1 MRAPGIHTYCL
12 LGNNGLII
20 MAEEKKHAGNGAEAA
35 PAEGPAPEQ
44 EHAEED
50 GTQAAAQG
58 HDEAGEGRD
67 KASEDGAGLL
77 QENERLKMEVRD
89 SVDKALRATA
99 ELENIRKRTSRDVEN
114 AHKYALERF
123 VNELL
128 PVIDS
133 MELGINASQSAQDIE
148 SLREGMDLTLKKL
161 FDCLEKFGVKAI
173 DPAGEKFDPEWHEA
187 VSMQELE
194 GSDSG
199 QVVTVMQKGYEL
211 NGRLVRPAMV
221 VVAK

>member
-1 MRAPGIHTYCL
+1 MV
-12 LGNNGLII
+12 
-20 MAEEKKHAGNGAEAA
+20 EEKKQAGNGQADDIAAVEAENEEVEIEATDQ
-35 PAEGPAPEQ
+35 EQ
-44 EHAEED
+44 EEADDANGQVPDEVAE
-50 GTQAAAQG
+50 
-58 HDEAGEGRD
+58 
-67 KASEDGAGLL
+67 LL
-77 QENERLKMEVRD
+77 QENERLKMEVQE
-89 SVDKALRATA
+89 SSDKAVRATA
-99 ELENIRKRTSRDVEN
+99 ELDNIRKRTSRDIEN

-128 PVIDS
+128 PVVDS
-133 MELGINASQSAQDIE
+133 MELGINASQSAEDIE
-148 SLREGMDLTLKKL
+148 SLREGMDLTLKML
-161 FDCLEKFGVKAI
+161 FDCMGKFGVKTI

-194 GSDSG
+194 GSEPG

>member
-1 MRAPGIHTYCL
+1 MIL
-12 LGNNGLII
+12 
-20 MAEEKKHAGNGAEAA
+20 MAEEKKHAGNGAE
-35 PAEGPAPEQ
+35 PVPTDGPDPEQ
-44 EHAEED
+44 EHAEEN
-50 GTQAAAQG
+50 GVEAVVQG
-58 HDEAGEGRD
+58 LEEAGEGRD
-67 KASEDGAGLL
+67 EVSEEGADLL
-77 QENERLKMEVRD
+77 QENERLKMEVRE

-99 ELENIRKRTSRDVEN
+99 ELENIRKRTSRDIEN

-133 MELGINASQSAQDIE
+133 MELGINASQSAEDIE

-173 DPAGEKFDPEWHEA
+173 DPTGEKFDPEWHEA

>member
-1 MRAPGIHTYCL
+1 MR
-12 LGNNGLII
+12 
-20 MAEEKKHAGNGAEAA
+20 
-35 PAEGPAPEQ
+35 
-44 EHAEED
+44 
-50 GTQAAAQG
+50 
-58 HDEAGEGRD
+58 GRD
-67 KASEDGAGLL
+67 KVSEADADLL
-77 QENERLKMEVRD
+77 QENERLKMEVRE

-99 ELENIRKRTSRDVEN
+99 ELENIRRRTSRDMEN

-133 MELGINASQSAQDIE
+133 MELGINASQSAEDIE

-173 DPAGEKFDPEWHEA
+173 DPAGEKFDPDWHEA

>member
-1 MRAPGIHTYCL
+1 
-12 LGNNGLII
+12 
-20 MAEEKKHAGNGAEAA
+20 MAEEKKHAGNGVE
-35 PAEGPAPEQ
+35 PAPTEESSAEQ
-44 EHAEED
+44 AQAEDNEVESV
-50 GTQAAAQG
+50 TQGPEEA
-58 HDEAGEGRD
+58 DEGQE
-67 KASEDGAGLL
+67 KVSEEATDLL
-77 QENERLKMEVRD
+77 QENERLKMEVRE

-99 ELENIRKRTSRDVEN
+99 ELENIRRRTSRDIEN

-173 DPAGEKFDPEWHEA
+173 DPAGEKFDPDWHEA

>member
-1 MRAPGIHTYCL
+1 M
-12 LGNNGLII
+12 II
-20 MAEEKKHAGNGAEAA
+20 MVEEKKHAGNGAE
-35 PAEGPAPEQ
+35 PVPTEGPDPEL
-44 EHAEED
+44 EHAEEN
-50 GTQAAAQG
+50 GVEAVVQG
-58 HDEAGEGRD
+58 LEEADEGRD
-67 KASEDGAGLL
+67 EVSEEGADLL
-77 QENERLKMEVRD
+77 QENERLKMEVRE

-99 ELENIRKRTSRDVEN
+99 ELENIRKRTSRDIEN

-133 MELGINASQSAQDIE
+133 MELGINASQSAEDIE

>member
-1 MRAPGIHTYCL
+1 
-12 LGNNGLII
+12 
-20 MAEEKKHAGNGAEAA
+20 MAEETKHAGNGAEPVPTEESSADQA
-35 PAEGPAPEQ
+35 
-44 EHAEED
+44 HAEDNEVESV
-50 GTQAAAQG
+50 AQG
-58 HDEAGEGRD
+58 PEEADEGQE
-67 KASEDGAGLL
+67 KVSEDVADLL
-77 QENERLKMEVRD
+77 QENERLKMEVGE

-99 ELENIRKRTSRDVEN
+99 ELENIRRRTSRDIEN

-133 MELGINASQSAQDIE
+133 MELGINASQSAEDLE

>member
-1 MRAPGIHTYCL
+1 M
-12 LGNNGLII
+12 II
-20 MAEEKKHAGNGAEAA
+20 MVEEKKHAGNGAE
-35 PAEGPAPEQ
+35 PVPTEGPDPEL
-44 EHAEED
+44 EHAEEN
-50 GTQAAAQG
+50 GVEAVVQG
-58 HDEAGEGRD
+58 LEEADEGRD
-67 KASEDGAGLL
+67 EVSEEGADLL
-77 QENERLKMEVRD
+77 QENERLKMEVRE

-99 ELENIRKRTSRDVEN
+99 ELENIRKRTSRDIEN

-133 MELGINASQSAQDIE
+133 MELGINASQSAEDIE

-173 DPAGEKFDPEWHEA
+173 DPAGEKFNPEWHEA

>member
-1 MRAPGIHTYCL
+1 
-12 LGNNGLII
+12 
-20 MAEEKKHAGNGAEAA
+20 MAKDKQQKHAGDGTEAVVTEASAAGEAGAAEAA
-35 PAEGPAPEQ
+35 VATENEAQDQARQFAG
-44 EHAEED
+44 AEEYAD
-50 GTQAAAQG
+50 
-58 HDEAGEGRD
+58 
-67 KASEDGAGLL
+67 LL
-77 QENERLKMEVRD
+77 QENERLKLERQEN
-89 SVDKALRATA
+89 VDKALRATA
-99 ELENIRKRTSRDVEN
+99 ELDNVRKRATRDIES

-133 MELGINASQSAQDIE
+133 LELGINASQSAEDIG

-161 FDCLEKFGVKAI
+161 FDCLDKFGVKAI
-173 DPAGEKFDPEWHEA
+173 DPGGEKFDPDWHEA
-187 VSMQELE
+187 VSMQELA
-194 GSDSG
+194 GSESG

>member
-1 MRAPGIHTYCL
+1 M
-12 LGNNGLII
+12 II
-20 MAEEKKHAGNGAEAA
+20 MVEEKKHAGNGAE
-35 PAEGPAPEQ
+35 PVPTEGPDPEL
-44 EHAEED
+44 EHAEEN
-50 GTQAAAQG
+50 GVEAVVQG
-58 HDEAGEGRD
+58 LEEADEGRD
-67 KASEDGAGLL
+67 EVSEEGADLL
-77 QENERLKMEVRD
+77 QENERLKMEVRE

-99 ELENIRKRTSRDVEN
+99 ELENIRKRTSRDIEN

-133 MELGINASQSAQDIE
+133 MELGINASQSAEDIE

-187 VSMQELE
+187 VSMQQLE
-194 GSDSG
+194 GSAPG

>member
-1 MRAPGIHTYCL
+1 MIKRCA
-12 LGNNGLII
+12 
-20 MAEEKKHAGNGAEAA
+20 
-35 PAEGPAPEQ
+35 
-44 EHAEED
+44 
-50 GTQAAAQG
+50 
-58 HDEAGEGRD
+58 
-67 KASEDGAGLL
+67 
-77 QENERLKMEVRD
+77 
-89 SVDKALRATA
+89 ATA
-99 ELENIRKRTSRDVEN
+99 ELDNIRKRTSRDIEN

-128 PVIDS
+128 PVVDS
-133 MELGINASQSAQDIE
+133 MELGINASQSAEDIE

-161 FDCLEKFGVKAI
+161 FDCLGKFGINAI
-173 DPAGEKFDPEWHEA
+173 DPAGDKFDPEWHQA

-199 QVVTVMQKGYEL
+199 QVITVMQKGYEL

>member
-1 MRAPGIHTYCL
+1 MV
-12 LGNNGLII
+12 
-20 MAEEKKHAGNGAEAA
+20 EEKKQAGNGQADDIAAVEAENEEIEIEATDQ
-35 PAEGPAPEQ
+35 EQ
-44 EHAEED
+44 EEA
-50 GTQAAAQG
+50 
-58 HDEAGEGRD
+58 DEAKGQVPDEV
-67 KASEDGAGLL
+67 AELL
-77 QENERLKMEVRD
+77 QENERLKMEVQE
-89 SVDKALRATA
+89 SSDKAVRATA
-99 ELENIRKRTSRDVEN
+99 ELDNIRKRTSRDIEN

-128 PVIDS
+128 PVVDS
-133 MELGINASQSAQDIE
+133 MELGINASQSAEDIRG
-148 SLREGMDLTLKKL
+148 LREGMDLTLKML
-161 FDCLEKFGVKAI
+161 FDCMNKFGVKTI

-194 GSDSG
+194 GSEPG

>member
-1 MRAPGIHTYCL
+1 
-12 LGNNGLII
+12 
-20 MAEEKKHAGNGAEAA
+20 MAEDKEKKHARNGTETVAAEEAS
-35 PAEGPAPEQ
+35 EGEADAVETAVETENEPEDQAQQVVSAQ
-44 EHAEED
+44 EHAD
-50 GTQAAAQG
+50 
-58 HDEAGEGRD
+58 
-67 KASEDGAGLL
+67 LL
-77 QENERLKMEVRD
+77 QENERLKLERQEH
-89 SVDKALRATA
+89 VDKALRATA
-99 ELENIRKRTSRDVEN
+99 ELDNVRKRSSRDIEN

-133 MELGINASQSAQDIE
+133 MELGINASQSAEDVE

-161 FDCLEKFGVKAI
+161 FDCLEKFDVKAI
-173 DPAGEKFDPEWHEA
+173 DPAGEKFDPDWHEA

>member
-1 MRAPGIHTYCL
+1 MV
-12 LGNNGLII
+12 
-20 MAEEKKHAGNGAEAA
+20 EEKKQAGNGAEAA
-35 PAEGPAPEQ
+35 PTEDSSADQA
-44 EHAEED
+44 HAEDNE
-50 GTQAAAQG
+50 AESVAQG
-58 HDEAGEGRD
+58 PEDADEGQE
-67 KASEDGAGLL
+67 KVSEEITDLL

-99 ELENIRKRTSRDVEN
+99 ELENIRKRTSRDIEN

-133 MELGINASQSAQDIE
+133 MELGINASQSAEDIE

-173 DPAGEKFDPEWHEA
+173 DPTGEKFDPEWHEA

>member
-1 MRAPGIHTYCL
+1 M
-12 LGNNGLII
+12 II
-20 MAEEKKHAGNGAEAA
+20 MVEEKKHAGNGAE
-35 PAEGPAPEQ
+35 PVPTDGPDPEL
-44 EHAEED
+44 EHAEEN
-50 GTQAAAQG
+50 GVEAVVQG
-58 HDEAGEGRD
+58 LEEAGEDRD
-67 KASEDGAGLL
+67 EVSEEGTDLL
-77 QENERLKMEVRD
+77 QENERLKMEVRE

-99 ELENIRKRTSRDVEN
+99 ELENIRKRTSRDIEN

-133 MELGINASQSAQDIE
+133 MELGINASQSAEDIE

-173 DPAGEKFDPEWHEA
+173 DPTGEKFDPDWHEA

>member
-1 MRAPGIHTYCL
+1 MV
-12 LGNNGLII
+12 
-20 MAEEKKHAGNGAEAA
+20 EEKKQAGNGAEAA
-35 PAEGPAPEQ
+35 PTEDSSADQAQAEDNETESVARGPEEADEGQ
-44 EHAEED
+44 EKVSEEFTD
-50 GTQAAAQG
+50 
-58 HDEAGEGRD
+58 
-67 KASEDGAGLL
+67 LL
-77 QENERLKMEVRD
+77 QENERLKMEVRE

-99 ELENIRKRTSRDVEN
+99 ELENIRKRTSRDIEN

-133 MELGINASQSAQDIE
+133 MELGINASQSAEDIE

-173 DPAGEKFDPEWHEA
+173 DPAGEKFDPDWHEA

>member
-1 MRAPGIHTYCL
+1 MI
-12 LGNNGLII
+12 
-20 MAEEKKHAGNGAEAA
+20 EEKKHGGNGAEAV
-35 PAEGPAPEQ
+35 PAEDSAPEQ
-44 EHAEED
+44 EHAEEN
-50 GTQAAAQG
+50 GVEAAAQG
-58 HDEAGEGRD
+58 LEDTEEGEN
-67 KASEDGAGLL
+67 KVSEQVTDLL

-99 ELENIRKRTSRDVEN
+99 ELENIRRRTSRDIEN
-114 AHKYALERF
+114 AHKYGLERF

-133 MELGINASQSAQDIE
+133 VELGINASQSAEDIE

-173 DPAGEKFDPEWHEA
+173 DPAGEKFDPDWHEA

-194 GSDSG
+194 GSDPG